1 MRKLNSAV
9 FAGLV
14 MIMAGNLLFAAIY
27 CRVEGFVKDKDTGKG
42 IPNVKVILY
51 QSKFDMDNVK
61 TDANGYFAFKK
72 VCPGEDYFI
81 VCKEDNYV
89 LNVNEYMMD
98 NLFSLMDN
106 PASRKMAGF
115 FTLKEGEIKSLIIN
129 LEKGGKIKGK
139 IYKKDS
145 TGIKPMFYCFVDLMK
160 ECEESDF
167 VVSAPNSPPDKSI
180 TIDYFLLM
188 KDRGFYSMVEGEFY
202 FNGLKPSDK
211 YSLIIQSK
219 KGFAYQYIKV
229 PEVFKGD
236 TVFIDFTFDFE
247 DQTGIKGKVTKNGVP
262 INFRVYIDLWELPDD
277 IPSAD
282 TMADAEG
289 NYSILM
295 VKPGVYRLEC
305 GYFES
310 DKISHEKKIVI
321 RIEANKIKIV
331 NFEF

>member
-1 MRKLNSAV
+1 V
-9 FAGLV
+9 Q
-14 MIMAGNLLFAAIY
+14 
-27 CRVEGFVKDKDTGKG
+27 GFVKDKDTGKG
-42 IPNVKVILY
+42 IPNVKVILVQY
-51 QSKFDMDNVK
+51 ITDMDNVK

-72 VCPGEDYFI
+72 VVPGENYYI
-81 VCKEDNYV
+81 VCKEDNYIS
-89 LNVNEYMMD
+89 NVPEYMRKNLDNYFD
-98 NLFSLMDN
+98 NLVLREMS
-106 PASRKMAGF
+106 GF
-115 FTLKEGEIKSLIIN
+115 FNLKEGEIKALIIN

-139 IYKKDS
+139 INQKDAA
-145 TGIKPMFYCFVDLMK
+145 GIKPMIHCMVYLYK
-160 ECEESDF
+160 EIEESDF
-167 VVSAPNSPPDKSI
+167 VVSSPNLPPQKSI
-180 TIDYFLLM
+180 TIDDFFLM

-202 FNGLKPSDK
+202 FNGLKPSGK

-229 PEVFKGD
+229 PEVFKGN
-236 TVFIDFTFDFE
+236 TVFIEFTFDFE

-282 TMADAEG
+282 IMADAEG

-305 GYFES
+305 GYFDANKIEHES
-310 DKISHEKKIVI
+310 EIVI